1 MTFILTDDK
10 PDTSDLQLAN
20 RDWRPIAAE
29 VARSEL
35 IASERTETIAL
46 HLCTKVSASEAKRI
60 SEHLRQLL
68 ESDELPKS
76 IDPGAAQL
84 VVDFTGSSHGFEI
97 C

>member
-1 MTFILTDDK
+1 MTFVLTDEK
-10 PDTSDLQLAN
+10 PDTDDLQLAN

-29 VARSEL
+29 IARSGL
-35 IASERTETIAL
+35 IDSERSETIAF
-46 HLCTKVSASEAKRI
+46 HLCTKVSEPEAKRI

-68 ESDELPKS
+68 ESDDLPVS

-84 VVDFTGSSHGFEI
+84 VINFSGSSHGFEI